1 MQLEKYA
8 LSRLVGI
15 YKANVWNTNHL
26 MHSTVQTFKIRKV
39 FVKKKN
45 MTIFMQAIQI
55 HYYLY
60 T

>member
-26 MHSTVQTFKIRKV
+26 MHSAVQTFKMRKV
-39 FVKKKN
+39 FVKKYYDH
-45 MTIFMQAIQI
+45 I
-55 HYYLY
+55 HAGHTNYLY